1 MNKYDFFSLL
11 QQAFHLT
18 LNMISP
24 ETHKAVSEVIESCRV
39 PWELKRF
46 CTASAFLTYQ
56 AAVFSLPGRQQFVM
70 TRFPAAANYIKL
82 TTSLCYSL
90 IEPFLLLFIFG
101 APCFLS
107 LLVYS
112 FFFFLALFA
121 PFCAGWDACIR
132 KNDSRMK
139 VFSLSSVHV
148 ICVVIFFFFRHIH
161 CWQFYLLPHV
171 SHETPLSHRWVLH
184 VPRPLIK
191 PSHKLIFWTRAC
203 FLLTTLG

>member
-1 MNKYDFFSLL
+1 
-11 QQAFHLT
+11 
-18 LNMISP
+18 MISP

-39 PWELKRF
+39 PWELKKDFVQRQH
-46 CTASAFLTYQ
+46 FLHI
-56 AAVFSLPGRQQFVM
+56 RQQCTHFLEDKLFVM
-70 TRFPAAANYIKL
+70 ARFPAAANYIKL

-90 IEPFLLLFIFG
+90 IEPFFLLFIFG
-101 APCFLS
+101 VPYFVS

-112 FFFFLALFA
+112 FFFFFFLALFA

-148 ICVVIFFFFRHIH
+148 ICVVIFSFFLHIH
-161 CWQFYLLPHV
+161 CWQCCLLPLV
-171 SHETPLSHRWVLH
+171 SHETPLSHRWVH

-191 PSHKLIFWTRAC
+191 PSHKLIFWIRAC